1 MSIFQVVDILRWE
14 RLCKPLS
21 LFCLGSTFFFLGCLS
36 FCSVYFNLLNK
47 RSERLRFGTGF
58 SGDRHLSAQ
67 NFSSRQVTSVLL
79 GTKAG
84 GRLNGTISGELQ
96 LHGLTVPHEIHIII
110 IVSSHTNFE
119 MAIAFTFARRTF
131 EVFRGLQ
138 EKNPSFE

>member
-1 MSIFQVVDILRWE
+1 MH
-14 RLCKPLS
+14 
-21 LFCLGSTFFFLGCLS
+21 LGSTFFWDVFLSAMYISG
-36 FCSVYFNLLNK
+36 FLNK
-47 RSERLRFGTGF
+47 RSERLRFRTAFG
-58 SGDRHLSAQ
+58 GDCHLPAQ
-67 NFSSRQVTSVLL
+67 NSSRRQVTSVLL
-79 GTKAG
+79 GTKTG